1 MGNKVNSHLLHIPV
15 TICPNCL
22 SLIPK
27 LFIYVIQSKV
37 YVDLICDCCPQQIQ
51 SMSLS
56 SYLLFIKQN
65 AIKAPMNNFNC
76 KTHNEKYIEFCNEC
90 FCNICKKCMKE
101 HSNHNT
107 IVFKEL
113 NKEIDVEA
121 LKEKCREINIR
132 IIQSNQIIKIDFD
145 DTIKTK
151 YPELNERLNDIEKCF
166 YTNFS
171 VNSEFADIANL
182 IINTYEIAEKYGL
195 MNGNVLF
202 NLKQGTKFN
211 SRMLDATEEDYGER
225 IQTLL
230 KYFNSNFLLIQFSS
244 SINYKANHL
253 YKNNTNNILGICL
266 MNDNAIGILLD
277 NNVTIVVNYKGET
290 IKEYTEHKSKEKISN
305 GLILFTSNHL
315 YYGSYNSNLFVYSNE
330 SCVKQIEYKDI
341 NLYNIIEKDDWSS
354 LQNDSYHIN
363 GETIFAK
370 LSESK
375 YLICTN
381 KKHISYYSTNSPNPL
396 HSETFSFTVSDIV
409 TVENSN
415 IILSTSMHTFLLIN
429 TDSYKQIC
437 SVFSPTCNI
446 LKTLALTDH
455 IFLASTESNFHF
467 YDMRTKQQIYSM
479 NNGNI
484 SCFYMKET
492 SNRKLIVSSL
502 NEVELLD
509 NSINFN

>member
-56 SYLLFIKQN
+56 SYLLFIKRN
-65 AIKAPMNNFNC
+65 AIKDPMNNFNC

-290 IKEYTEHKSKEKISN
+290 IKEYTE
-305 GLILFTSNHL
+305 
-315 YYGSYNSNLFVYSNE
+315 
-330 SCVKQIEYKDI
+330 
-341 NLYNIIEKDDWSS
+341 
-354 LQNDSYHIN
+354 
-363 GETIFAK
+363 
-370 LSESK
+370 
-375 YLICTN
+375 
-381 KKHISYYSTNSPNPL
+381 
-396 HSETFSFTVSDIV
+396 
-409 TVENSN
+409 
-415 IILSTSMHTFLLIN
+415 
-429 TDSYKQIC
+429 
-437 SVFSPTCNI
+437 
-446 LKTLALTDH
+446 
-455 IFLASTESNFHF
+455 
-467 YDMRTKQQIYSM
+467 
-479 NNGNI
+479 
-484 SCFYMKET
+484 
-492 SNRKLIVSSL
+492 
-502 NEVELLD
+502 
-509 NSINFN
+509 

>member
-1 MGNKVNSHLLHIPV
+1 
-15 TICPNCL
+15 
-22 SLIPK
+22 
-27 LFIYVIQSKV
+27 
-37 YVDLICDCCPQQIQ
+37 
-51 SMSLS
+51 
-56 SYLLFIKQN
+56 
-65 AIKAPMNNFNC
+65 
-76 KTHNEKYIEFCNEC
+76 
-90 FCNICKKCMKE
+90 
-101 HSNHNT
+101 
-107 IVFKEL
+107 
-113 NKEIDVEA
+113 
-121 LKEKCREINIR
+121 
-132 IIQSNQIIKIDFD
+132 
-145 DTIKTK
+145 
-151 YPELNERLNDIEKCF
+151 
-166 YTNFS
+166 
-171 VNSEFADIANL
+171 
-182 IINTYEIAEKYGL
+182 

-341 NLYNIIEKDDWSS
+341 NLYNIIEKDGWSS

-363 GETIFAK
+363 GETIFSK

-381 KKHISYYSTNSPNPL
+381 KKNLSFYNTNSPNPL

-509 NSINFN
+509 NSIN